1 MSEETKAYQANWNV
15 KHNKQMF
22 GPDSDKPL
30 LLTKNEAAP
39 LLALGAI
46 DEVQEQSNHDGN
58 GSSESSDEL
67 SQEQQLSAVIAAI
80 GTMDLTNEENTIGN
94 GSPDAFLLTEIVG
107 FNVSASLRNEAWVAF
122 EKEQALTDAL
132 NADSEQD

>member
-30 LLTKNEAAP
+30 LLTKDEAAP

-46 DEVQEQSNHDGN
+46 SEADEQPKQDGN
-58 GSSESSDEL
+58 GSGDEL
-67 SQEQQLSAVIAAI
+67 SQEQQLSAVVTAI

-94 GSPDAFLLTEIVG
+94 GSPDAGKLTELVG

-132 NADSEQD
+132 NADSEQK